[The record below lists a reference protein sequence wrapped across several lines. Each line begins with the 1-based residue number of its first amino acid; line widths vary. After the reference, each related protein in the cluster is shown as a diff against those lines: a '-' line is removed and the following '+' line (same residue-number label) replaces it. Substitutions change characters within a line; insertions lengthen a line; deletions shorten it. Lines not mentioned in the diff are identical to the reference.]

1 MTDARLPT
9 GWTLQAI
16 RDVSGDREAVP
27 LDAVGRTV
35 MWLTCPGEDDER
47 LDPEIV
53 LGFHSLCIVKPVD
66 DEDWYMGSLNA
77 DGSVDCWNAYENL
90 FEALRG
96 L

>member
-1 MTDARLPT
+1 
-9 GWTLQAI
+9 
-16 RDVSGDREAVP
+16 
-27 LDAVGRTV
+27 
-35 MWLTCPGEDDER
+35 MWLTCPGEVDER

-77 DGSVDCWNAYENL
+77 DGGVDCWNAYDSL